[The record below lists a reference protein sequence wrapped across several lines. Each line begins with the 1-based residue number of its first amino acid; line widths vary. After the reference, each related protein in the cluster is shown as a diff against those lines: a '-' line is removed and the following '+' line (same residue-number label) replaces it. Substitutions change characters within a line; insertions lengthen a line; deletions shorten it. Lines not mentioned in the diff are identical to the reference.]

1 MHLQTL
7 TSHPPFPEPLTQPA
21 GDRLPS
27 RSDPLSNGTQY
38 QVLALKYRPQSF
50 SELVGQEHV
59 SRTLQNAIDSGRV
72 AHAFLFTGARGVG
85 KTSTARIMAKT
96 LNCAVGVTH
105 EPCNECP
112 QCIEIRKGTSTDVF
126 EIDGAS
132 NNGVDDVRDLRDNI
146 KYLPSHSRYRIII
159 IDEVHMLSTN
169 AFNAL
174 LKTLEEPPEH
184 VKFIFATTEPH
195 KLPVTILSR
204 CQRFDFKRV
213 TLTKIIG
220 RLRDIAGQ
228 EKVTISDS
236 SLALIARKGDG
247 SMRDSLTAFDQVLA
261 FCGDIVSDEDVATL
275 LGTIDRRLL
284 AEISAAVFEGNTQ
297 GVLAG
302 VKQVDLVGY
311 NMRQFCQEL
320 IDHFRNLLV
329 ICSVK
334 KPEEILDIT
343 AAELD
348 ELHKQSL
355 HVTALDV
362 QRRLTLFIKAESEL
376 AYASFPRLIVEM
388 ALLKATLLAPLVPIQ
403 ELIEKIKLLE
413 TATVHTPS
421 LPWETGRAASAPLQQ
436 KAANAHPA
444 QPDDEAMPA
453 AKPAGSQSD
462 WGRFVLFVN
471 SNDLQHGAVLEHG
484 SPLKQEPGLIEI
496 GFPAGSYYLTAAQDA
511 EFIDDVQKLACSF
524 TGGNTVV
531 RVKSIETG
539 LADAPLSLA
548 EKKKSD
554 AEQLMEE
561 LRLEVV
567 NHPVTKEAERV
578 FGCSVTDVKSF

>member
-1 MHLQTL
+1 M
-7 TSHPPFPEPLTQPA
+7 
-21 GDRLPS
+21 
-27 RSDPLSNGTQY
+27 SNGTHY
-38 QVLALKYRPQSF
+38 EVLARKYRPQNF
-50 SELVGQEHV
+50 SELAGQEHV

-96 LNCAVGVTH
+96 LNCERGVTH
-105 EPCNECP
+105 EPCNVCP
-112 QCIEIRKGTSTDVF
+112 QCIEITKGTSTDVF

-213 TLTKIIG
+213 TLPKIIS
-220 RLRDIAGQ
+220 RLREIA
-228 EKVTISDS
+228 EKESVTISDT

-247 SMRDSLTAFDQVLA
+247 SMRDALTAFDQVLA
-261 FCGDIVSDEDVATL
+261 FSGNTVGDEDVGTL

-284 AEISAAVFEGNTQ
+284 AEISAAIFGGDTQ

-302 VKQVDLVGY
+302 IKQVDLVGY

-320 IDHFRNLLV
+320 IEHFRNLLV
-329 ICSVK
+329 IRSVK
-334 KPEEILDIT
+334 KPEEILDMT
-343 AAELD
+343 TAELE
-348 ELHKQSL
+348 ELQKQSL
-355 HVTALDV
+355 HVSALDV
-362 QRRLTLFIKAESEL
+362 QRRLTLLIKAESEM

-388 ALLKATLLAPLVPIQ
+388 ALLKAALLAPLVSVQ
-403 ELIEKIKLLE
+403 ELIEKIKALE
-413 TATVHTPS
+413 TAAVHTPS
-421 LPWETGRAASAPLQQ
+421 LPWEASRVAAASAPQYAEPQ
-436 KAANAHPA
+436 VTTPARPPQPADVAATQPGSAAGPA
-444 QPDDEAMPA
+444 
-453 AKPAGSQSD
+453 D
-462 WGRFVLFVN
+462 WGRFVAFVN
-471 SNDLQHGAVLEHG
+471 EKDRQLGAVLEHG
-484 SPLKQEPGLIEI
+484 SPLRQEKGLIEI
-496 GFPAGSYYLTAAQDA
+496 GFPAGSYYLTAAKDA
-511 EFIDDVQKLACSF
+511 EFIADVQGLANTF
-524 TGGNTVV
+524 ARVDTVV

-539 LADAPLSLA
+539 LSDAPLSLA

-554 AEQLMEE
+554 VEQRLEE
-561 LRLEVV
+561 LKQEIE
-567 NHPVTKEAERV
+567 NHPVVKEAQRV
-578 FGCSVTDVKSF
+578 FGGSITDVREF

>member
-1 MHLQTL
+1 
-7 TSHPPFPEPLTQPA
+7 
-21 GDRLPS
+21 
-27 RSDPLSNGTQY
+27 LSNGTHY
-38 QVLALKYRPQSF
+38 EVLARKYRPQNF
-50 SELVGQEHV
+50 SELAGQEHV

-96 LNCAVGVTH
+96 LNCERGVTH
-105 EPCNECP
+105 EPCNVCP
-112 QCIEIRKGTSTDVF
+112 QCIEITKGTSTDVF

-213 TLTKIIG
+213 TLPKIIS
-220 RLRDIAGQ
+220 RLREIA
-228 EKVTISDS
+228 EKETVVISDV

-261 FCGDIVSDEDVATL
+261 FCGNTVRDEDVATL

-284 AEISAAVFEGNTQ
+284 ADISAAIFNGDTQ

-302 VKQVDLVGY
+302 IKQVDLVGY

-320 IDHFRNLLV
+320 IEHFRNLLV
-329 ICSVK
+329 IRSVK

-348 ELHKQSL
+348 ELQKQSL

-362 QRRLTLFIKAESEL
+362 QRRLTLFIKAEAEM
-376 AYASFPRLIVEM
+376 AYATFPRLIVEM
-388 ALLKATLLAPLVPIQ
+388 ALLKAALLAPLVPVQ
-403 ELIEKIKLLE
+403 ELIEKIKSLE
-413 TATVHTPS
+413 TAAVHTPS
-421 LPWETGRAASAPLQQ
+421 LPWETARTASPPPQQHTEQHTTSPPRPVQPAAAAASPPATAPSGG
-436 KAANAHPA
+436 
-444 QPDDEAMPA
+444 QP
-453 AKPAGSQSD
+453 D
-462 WGRFVLFVN
+462 WGRFVAFANEKDRQLG
-471 SNDLQHGAVLEHG
+471 SVLEHG
-484 SPLKQEPGLIEI
+484 SPLKQENGLIEI
-496 GFPAGSYYLTAAQDA
+496 GFPAGSYYLTAAQDD
-511 EFIDDVQKLACSF
+511 EFIADVQTLACAF
-524 TGGNTVV
+524 TGGNTAI

-539 LADAPLSLA
+539 FADAPLSLA

-554 AEQLMEE
+554 AEQHLET
-561 LRLEVV
+561 LKLEVK
-567 NHPVTKEAERV
+567 NHPVVKEAERV
-578 FGCSVTDVKSF
+578 FGCTITDVREF

>member
-1 MHLQTL
+1 M
-7 TSHPPFPEPLTQPA
+7 
-21 GDRLPS
+21 
-27 RSDPLSNGTQY
+27 SNGTHY
-38 QVLALKYRPQSF
+38 EVLARKYRPQSF
-50 SELVGQEHV
+50 SELAGQEHV

-96 LNCAVGVTH
+96 LNCERGVTH
-105 EPCNECP
+105 EPCNVCQ
-112 QCIEIRKGTSTDVF
+112 QCIEITKGTSTDVF

-213 TLTKIIG
+213 TLPKIIA
-220 RLRDIAGQ
+220 RLREIA
-228 EKVTISDS
+228 EKESVTITDA

-261 FCGDIVSDEDVATL
+261 FCGDTVSDDDVGTL

-284 AEISAAVFEGNTQ
+284 GDISAAVFSGDTQ
-297 GVLAG
+297 SVLAG
-302 VKQVDLVGY
+302 IKQVDLVGY

-320 IDHFRNLLV
+320 IEHFRNLLV
-329 ICSVK
+329 IHSVK
-334 KPEEILDIT
+334 KPEEILELT
-343 AAELD
+343 AAELED
-348 ELHKQSL
+348 LQKRSL
-355 HVTALDV
+355 HVTALDI
-362 QRRLTLFIKAESEL
+362 QRRLTLLIKAESEM

-388 ALLKATLLAPLVPIQ
+388 ALLKATIMAPLVPIQ
-403 ELIEKIKLLE
+403 ELIDKIKTLE
-413 TATVHTPS
+413 TAAVHTPA
-421 LPWETGRAASAPLQQ
+421 LPWETARTA
-436 KAANAHPA
+436 PA
-444 QPDDEAMPA
+444 QPLYSAEPQRTSPARPSQPA
-453 AKPAGSQSD
+453 AVVAAAAPKPAGGHTD
-462 WGRFVLFVN
+462 WGRFVAFVN
-471 SNDLQHGAVLEHG
+471 EKEPLLGSVLEHG
-484 SPLKQEPGLIEI
+484 SPLKQENGLIEI

-511 EFIDDVQKLACSF
+511 EFIADVQKMACAF
-524 TGGNTVV
+524 GGGDTVI

-539 LADAPLSLA
+539 FADAPLSLA

-554 AEQLMEE
+554 DEQHLEE
-561 LRLEVV
+561 LKQEVA
-567 NHPVTKEAERV
+567 NHPVVKEAQRV
-578 FGCSVTDVKSF
+578 FGGTITDVREF

>member
-1 MHLQTL
+1 M
-7 TSHPPFPEPLTQPA
+7 
-21 GDRLPS
+21 
-27 RSDPLSNGTQY
+27 SNGTHY
-38 QVLALKYRPQSF
+38 EVLARKYRPQTF
-50 SELVGQEHV
+50 SELAGQEHV

-96 LNCAVGVTH
+96 LNCSVGVTH
-105 EPCNECP
+105 EPCNVCP
-112 QCIEIRKGTSTDVF
+112 QCIEITKGTSTDVF

-213 TLTKIIG
+213 TLPKIIA
-220 RLRDIAGQ
+220 RLREIA
-228 EKVTISDS
+228 EKESVTVSDA

-261 FCGDIVSDEDVATL
+261 FCGNSVSDEDVGTL

-284 AEISAAVFEGNTQ
+284 ADISAAVFGGDTQ

-302 VKQVDLVGY
+302 IRQVDLVGY

-320 IDHFRNLLV
+320 IEHFRNLLV
-329 ICSVK
+329 IRSVK
-334 KPEEILDIT
+334 KPEEILDIA

-348 ELHKQSL
+348 ELQKQSL
-355 HVTALDV
+355 HISALDI
-362 QRRLTLFIKAESEL
+362 QRRLTLFIKAESEMS
-376 AYASFPRLIVEM
+376 YANFPRLIVEM
-388 ALLKATLLAPLVPIQ
+388 ALLKAALLAPLVPIQ
-403 ELIEKIKLLE
+403 ELIEKIKALE
-413 TATVHTPS
+413 TAAVHTPS
-421 LPWETGRAASAPLQQ
+421 LPWEAARAASAPAPYHAEMQSTAPSRPSQ
-436 KAANAHPA
+436 PATVSAHPSTGA
-444 QPDDEAMPA
+444 PA
-453 AKPAGSQSD
+453 PESSGGFTD
-462 WGRFVLFVN
+462 WGRFVAYVN
-471 SNDLQHGAVLEHG
+471 GEDRQLGSVLEHG
-484 SPLKQEPGLIEI
+484 SPIKQEKELIEI
-496 GFPAGSYYLTAAQDA
+496 GFPAGSYFLTAGQDT
-511 EFIDDVQKLACSF
+511 EFIADVQRLACTF
-524 TGGNTVV
+524 MGGNTVI
-531 RVKSIETG
+531 RVKSIEAG
-539 LADAPLSLA
+539 LAGAPLSLV

-554 AEQLMEE
+554 AEQLLDE
-561 LRLEVV
+561 LKQEVT
-567 NHPVTKEAERV
+567 NHPVIIEAQRV
-578 FGCSVTDVKSF
+578 FGGTITDVRKY

>member
-1 MHLQTL
+1 M
-7 TSHPPFPEPLTQPA
+7 
-21 GDRLPS
+21 
-27 RSDPLSNGTQY
+27 SNGTHY
-38 QVLALKYRPQSF
+38 EVLARKYRPQNF
-50 SELVGQEHV
+50 SELAGQEHV

-96 LNCAVGVTH
+96 LNCERGVTH
-105 EPCNECP
+105 EPCNVCP
-112 QCIEIRKGTSTDVF
+112 QCIEITKGTSTDVF

-213 TLTKIIG
+213 TLQKIID
-220 RLRDIAGQ
+220 RLRYIAG
-228 EKVTISDS
+228 EEAVSISDV

-261 FCGDIVSDEDVATL
+261 FCGNTVSDDDVGTL

-284 AEISAAVFEGNTQ
+284 AEISAAIFGGDTQ
-297 GVLAG
+297 SVLAG
-302 VKQVDLVGY
+302 IKQVDLVGY

-320 IDHFRNLLV
+320 IEHFRNLLV
-329 ICSVK
+329 IRSVK
-334 KPEEILDIT
+334 KPEEILDLT

-355 HVTALDV
+355 NVSALDL
-362 QRRLTLFIKAESEL
+362 QRRLTLLIKAESEM

-388 ALLKATLLAPLVPIQ
+388 ALLKAALLAPLVPIQ
-403 ELIEKIKLLE
+403 ELIEKIKALE
-413 TATVHTPS
+413 TAAVHTPS
-421 LPWETGRAASAPLQQ
+421 LPWETSRVASSPLPQHAEPHSTSPSRPSQPAAVAASPSGT
-436 KAANAHPA
+436 
-444 QPDDEAMPA
+444 
-453 AKPAGSQSD
+453 AGGQAD
-462 WGRFVLFVN
+462 WGRFVAFVN
-471 SNDLQHGAVLEHG
+471 EKERLLGSVLEHG
-484 SPLKQEPGLIEI
+484 SPLKQENGLIEI

-511 EFIDDVQKLACSF
+511 EFIADVQGLACTF
-524 TGGNTVV
+524 AGGNTII

-539 LADAPLSLA
+539 FADAPLSLA

-554 AEQLMEE
+554 AEQRLEE
-561 LRLEVV
+561 LKQEVE
-567 NHPVTKEAERV
+567 NHPVVKEAERV
-578 FGCSVTDVKSF
+578 FSSNISEVREF

>member
-1 MHLQTL
+1 MESQT
-7 TSHPPFPEPLTQPA
+7 TA
-21 GDRLPS
+21 RL
-27 RSDPLSNGTQY
+27 DLLSNGTHY
-38 QVLALKYRPQSF
+38 EVLARKYRPQNF
-50 SELVGQEHV
+50 SELAGQEHV

-96 LNCAVGVTH
+96 LNCERGVTH
-105 EPCNECP
+105 EPCNVCP
-112 QCIEIRKGTSTDVF
+112 QCIEITKGTSTDVF

-213 TLTKIIG
+213 TLPKIIA
-220 RLRDIAGQ
+220 RLREIA
-228 EKVTISDS
+228 EKESVVITDT

-261 FCGDIVSDEDVATL
+261 FCGNNVSDEDVGTL

-284 AEISAAVFEGNTQ
+284 AEISAAVFGGDTQ
-297 GVLAG
+297 TVLAG
-302 VKQVDLVGY
+302 IKQVDLVGY

-320 IDHFRNLLV
+320 IEHFRNLLV
-329 ICSVK
+329 IRSVK
-334 KPEEILDIT
+334 KPEEILDLT

-355 HVTALDV
+355 NFSALDI
-362 QRRLTLFIKAESEL
+362 QRRLTLFIKAESEM

-388 ALLKATLLAPLVPIQ
+388 ALLKAALLAPLVPIQ
-403 ELIEKIKLLE
+403 ELIEKIKALE
-413 TATVHTPS
+413 TAAVHTPS
-421 LPWETGRAASAPLQQ
+421 LPWETSRVASAPQPQ
-436 KAANAHPA
+436 HAEPHSTAHALP
-444 QPDDEAMPA
+444 
-453 AKPAGSQSD
+453 SQSAAVNASQSGSVVGQAD
-462 WGRFVLFVN
+462 WGHFVAFVN
-471 SNDLQHGAVLEHG
+471 EKERLLGSVLEHG
-484 SPLKQEPGLIEI
+484 SPLKQENGLIEI
-496 GFPAGSYYLTAAQDA
+496 GFPAGSYYLTAAKDA
-511 EFIDDVQKLACSF
+511 EFIADVQGLACTF
-524 TGGNTVV
+524 TGGDTII

-539 LADAPLSLA
+539 FADAPLSLA

-554 AEQLMEE
+554 AEQHLEE
-561 LRLEVV
+561 LKQEVV
-567 NHPVTKEAERV
+567 NHPVVKEAERV
-578 FGCSVTDVKSF
+578 FGSSITDVRKF

>member
-1 MHLQTL
+1 M
-7 TSHPPFPEPLTQPA
+7 
-21 GDRLPS
+21 
-27 RSDPLSNGTQY
+27 SNGTHY
-38 QVLALKYRPQSF
+38 EVLARKYRPQTF
-50 SELVGQEHV
+50 SELAGQEHV

-96 LNCAVGVTH
+96 LNCVVGVTH
-105 EPCNECP
+105 EPCNVCP
-112 QCIEIRKGTSTDVF
+112 QCIEITKGTSTDVF

-213 TLTKIIG
+213 TLPKIIA
-220 RLRDIAGQ
+220 RLREIA
-228 EKVTISDS
+228 EKESVTVSDS

-261 FCGDIVSDEDVATL
+261 FCGNSVSDDDVATL

-284 AEISAAVFEGNTQ
+284 AEISAATFAGDTQ

-302 VKQVDLVGY
+302 IKQVDLVGY

-320 IDHFRNLLV
+320 IEHFRNLLV
-329 ICSVK
+329 IRSVK
-334 KPEEILDIT
+334 KPEEILDLT

-348 ELHKQSL
+348 ELGKQSL
-355 HVTALDV
+355 HVTPLDI
-362 QRRLTLFIKAESEL
+362 QRRLTLFLKAEAEM

-388 ALLKATLLAPLVPIQ
+388 ALLKAALLAPLVPIQ
-403 ELIEKIKLLE
+403 ELMEKIKSLE
-413 TATVHTPS
+413 TAAVHTPS
-421 LPWETGRAASAPLQQ
+421 LPWEAARVTSAPPLQPAETH
-436 KAANAHPA
+436 KMAPSTPA
-444 QPDDEAMPA
+444 QPATIASTP
-453 AKPAGSQSD
+453 PQSAGGNAD
-462 WGRFVLFVN
+462 WGSFVSFVN
-471 SNDLQHGAVLEHG
+471 EKDRQLGSVLEHG
-484 SPLKQEPGLIEI
+484 SPLKQQSDLMEI
-496 GFPAGSYYLTAAQDA
+496 GFPAGSYYLTAAQDD
-511 EFIDDVQKLACSF
+511 EFIADVQKLACTFAKSAM
-524 TGGNTVV
+524 TV
-531 RVKSIETG
+531 KIKPIEAG
-539 LADAPLSLA
+539 FAEAPLSLA

-554 AEQLMEE
+554 AEQHMEE
-561 LRLEVV
+561 LRQEVE
-567 NHPVTKEAERV
+567 NHPVVKEAERV
-578 FGCSVTDVKSF
+578 FGCQITDVRKL

>member
-1 MHLQTL
+1 
-7 TSHPPFPEPLTQPA
+7 
-21 GDRLPS
+21 
-27 RSDPLSNGTQY
+27 LSTGTHY
-38 QVLALKYRPQSF
+38 EVLARKYRPQKF
-50 SELVGQEHV
+50 SELAGQEHV

-96 LNCAVGVTH
+96 LNCDVGVTH
-105 EPCNECP
+105 EPCNVCP
-112 QCIEIRKGTSTDVF
+112 QCVEITKGTSTDVF

-213 TLTKIIG
+213 TLPKICA
-220 RLRDIAGQ
+220 RLREIAGT
-228 EKVTISDS
+228 EKVEISDA

-261 FCGDIVSDEDVATL
+261 FCGNTVNDEDVATL

-284 AEISAAVFEGNTQ
+284 AEISAAVFDGNTQ

-302 VKQVDLVGY
+302 IKQVDLVGY

-320 IDHFRNLLV
+320 IEHFRNLLV
-329 ICSVK
+329 IRSVK
-334 KPEEILDIT
+334 KPEEILDLA
-343 AAELD
+343 AAELE

-355 HVTALDV
+355 HLSVPDI
-362 QRRLTLFIKAESEL
+362 QRRLTLLLKAESEMG
-376 AYASFPRLIVEM
+376 YASFPRLIVEM
-388 ALLKATLLAPLVPIQ
+388 ALLKAALLAPLVPIQ
-403 ELIEKIKLLE
+403 ELIDKIKALE
-413 TATVHTPS
+413 TASVHTPS
-421 LPWETGRAASAPLQQ
+421 LPWDASRVASLPVPQQGEARTASPARQSQPTAAAAPPPQ
-436 KAANAHPA
+436 
-444 QPDDEAMPA
+444 
-453 AKPAGSQSD
+453 AGGQSD
-462 WGRFVLFVN
+462 WGNFVTFVN
-471 SNDLQHGAVLEHG
+471 EQDRQLGSVLEHG
-484 SPLKQEPGLIEI
+484 SPLKQEKGLIEI
-496 GFPAGSYYLTAAQDA
+496 GFPAGSYYLTAAKDA
-511 EFIDDVQKLACSF
+511 EFIADVQRLAGSF
-524 TGGNTVV
+524 SGGETTI
-531 RVKSIETG
+531 RVKPIETG
-539 LADAPLSLA
+539 VSETPLSLA
-548 EKKKSD
+548 EKKKCD
-554 AEQLMEE
+554 AEQHREE
-561 LRLEVV
+561 LKREVE
-567 NHPVTKEAERV
+567 NHPLIIEAMRV
-578 FGCSVTDVKSF
+578 FGGDISEIQEL

>member
-1 MHLQTL
+1 M
-7 TSHPPFPEPLTQPA
+7 
-21 GDRLPS
+21 
-27 RSDPLSNGTQY
+27 SNGTHY
-38 QVLALKYRPQSF
+38 EVLARKYRPQNF
-50 SELVGQEHV
+50 SELAGQEHV

-96 LNCAVGVTH
+96 LNCERGVTH
-105 EPCNECP
+105 EPCNVCQ
-112 QCIEIRKGTSTDVF
+112 QCIEITKGTSTDVF

-213 TLTKIIG
+213 SLPKIIA
-220 RLRDIAGQ
+220 RLREIA
-228 EKVTISDS
+228 EKEAVTISDA
-236 SLALIARKGDG
+236 SLALVARKGDG

-261 FCGDIVSDEDVATL
+261 FCGNTVSDEDVGTL

-284 AEISAAVFEGNTQ
+284 GDISAAVFGGDTQ
-297 GVLAG
+297 AVLAG
-302 VKQVDLVGY
+302 IKQVDLVGY

-320 IDHFRNLLV
+320 IEHFRNLLV
-329 ICSVK
+329 IRSVK
-334 KPEEILDIT
+334 KPEEILDLT
-343 AAELD
+343 QAELD
-348 ELHKQSL
+348 DLRKQSL
-355 HVTALDV
+355 NVSAPDV
-362 QRRLTLFIKAESEL
+362 QRRLTLLIKAESEM

-388 ALLKATLLAPLVPIQ
+388 ALLKATLLAPMVPIQ
-403 ELIEKIKLLE
+403 ELIEKIKTLE
-413 TATVHTPS
+413 TSAVHTPS
-421 LPWETGRAASAPLQQ
+421 LPWETARSGPAPASRPAEAQSASSTITTHSAPV
-436 KAANAHPA
+436 AAG
-444 QPDDEAMPA
+444 A
-453 AKPAGSQSD
+453 APVVPSGHIGGHAE
-462 WGRFVLFVN
+462 WGRFVAFVN
-471 SNDLQHGAVLEHG
+471 EKERLLGSVLEHG
-484 SPLKQEPGLIEI
+484 SPLKQEAGLMEI
-496 GFPAGSYYLTAAQDA
+496 GFPAGSYFLTAAQDT
-511 EFIDDVQKLACSF
+511 EFIDDVQKMASAF
-524 TGGNTVV
+524 TGMNTAI

-539 LADAPLSLA
+539 FSDAPLSLA

-554 AEQLMEE
+554 AEQRLEE
-561 LRLEVV
+561 LKQEVAD
-567 NHPVTKEAERV
+567 HPVIKEAQRV
-578 FGCSVTDVKSF
+578 FGGIITEVREL

>member
-1 MHLQTL
+1 
-7 TSHPPFPEPLTQPA
+7 
-21 GDRLPS
+21 
-27 RSDPLSNGTQY
+27 LSNGTHY
-38 QVLALKYRPQSF
+38 EVLARKYRPQSF

-96 LNCAVGVTH
+96 LNCEVGVTH

-112 QCIEIRKGTSTDVF
+112 QCIEITKGTSTDVF

-213 TLTKIIG
+213 TLQKIID
-220 RLRDIAGQ
+220 RLRYIAGE
-228 EKVTISDS
+228 EKVSISDS

-247 SMRDSLTAFDQVLA
+247 SMRDSLTALDQVLA
-261 FCGDIVSDEDVATL
+261 FCGNSVSDEDVGAL

-284 AEISAAVFEGNTQ
+284 AEISAAIFGGDTQ

-302 VKQVDLVGY
+302 IKQVDLVGY

-320 IDHFRNLLV
+320 IEHFRNLLV
-329 ICSVK
+329 IRSVK

-348 ELHKQSL
+348 ELQKQSL
-355 HVTALDV
+355 HVTALDI
-362 QRRLTLFIKAESEL
+362 QRRLTLFIKAEAEL

-388 ALLKATLLAPLVPIQ
+388 ALLKAALLAPLVPIQ
-403 ELIEKIKLLE
+403 ELIEKIKALE
-413 TATVHTPS
+413 TAAVHTPA
-421 LPWETGRAASAPLQQ
+421 LPWETARAVSAPTPQYAEPHVAAPSRPSQPAAPAASP
-436 KAANAHPA
+436 PVT
-444 QPDDEAMPA
+444 
-453 AKPAGSQSD
+453 AGGQGE
-462 WGRFVLFVN
+462 WARFVSFVN
-471 SNDLQHGAVLEHG
+471 EKDRQLGSVLEHG
-484 SPLKQEPGLIEI
+484 SPLKQETGLIEI
-496 GFPAGSYYLTAAQDA
+496 GFPAGSYYLTAAQDTD
-511 EFIDDVQKLACSF
+511 FIADVRALACTF
-524 TGGNTVV
+524 AGVETVI
-531 RVKSIETG
+531 RVKPIETG
-539 LADAPLSLA
+539 FADAPLSLA
-548 EKKKSD
+548 EKKKND
-554 AEQLMEE
+554 AEQHLDE
-561 LRLEVV
+561 LKQEVES
-567 NHPVTKEAERV
+567 HPVVKEAERV
-578 FGCSVTDVKSF
+578 FGCSITDVREF